1 MVTLPPPLALF
12 RLVSIGVRRPEWE
25 DSYNLHVRKHIR
37 ISQFSPENA
46 DCCRADLLFVST
58 GVILPLVRE
67 LKFAVLDDD
76 DLAKSSGV
84 KPLLM
89 VFPYK
94 SSILLLIRP
103 ELHIWH

>member
-1 MVTLPPPLALF
+1 M
-12 RLVSIGVRRPEWE
+12 
-25 DSYNLHVRKHIR
+25 
-37 ISQFSPENA
+37 
-46 DCCRADLLFVST
+46 LFVST

-94 SSILLLIRP
+94 SSILLLILP

>member
-1 MVTLPPPLALF
+1 MVTRPLALF

-25 DSYNLHVRKHIR
+25 DSYNLDVTKHRDI
-37 ISQFSPENA
+37 SPENA

-58 GVILPLVRE
+58 GVIRPLVRE
-67 LKFAVLDDD
+67 LKFVGLDDD
-76 DLAKSSGV
+76 DLAKSRV

-94 SSILLLIRP
+94 SSILLLILP